1 MHSMIRWFARNHVA
15 SNLLMWMLLLLGA
28 FLAWKKIPIEYF
40 PENEPDEVRVSMS
53 YRGATPAE
61 VEEGVV
67 IKIENAIRD
76 LPGIREMRSYSSEGN
91 GEVEIEVEKGRDPRQ
106 LLDDIK
112 NRVDSINTFTGD
124 MERPVVALNQR
135 VMSAVTVIVS
145 ADMSAQDLRSLGEQV
160 RDQLTMMPGVT
171 LANLR
176 GVRPYEIAIEVSEES
191 LRRYGMSLADVSAAI
206 RRNSIDIPAG
216 GVKTAAGDV
225 LLRTKGQAYR
235 RADFEKLI
243 LRAEPNGARVTL
255 SDVARVRDD
264 FDEDP
269 LYCIFNGKPSVFVRV
284 ERTGDQ
290 NLLTVTDSVK
300 EWLKTAH
307 ERLPAGV
314 EVTLWR
320 DNSRP
325 VRERLSYLLW
335 NGLQGGAL
343 VFLALA
349 LFLRISFAFW
359 VVLGIPIAFAGG
371 LIVMHYLGFTINMFS
386 LFGFI
391 VVMGIITDDA
401 IVVGESVYSH
411 ARSGKNPEDAAIEGT
426 LDVATPVTFGV
437 LTVVVAFLPLLVMTG
452 RWGSFFEQIPVVVVP
467 VLLASLVESKLILP
481 AHLAKVRW
489 DRKPGRLGQIQQ
501 NIADWL
507 DTFVV
512 QKLYLPVLRVTMEH
526 RYATLAVFLGILA
539 VSFGTLKGGHLK
551 WVPFPRFQS
560 DSVSGQLEMSL
571 GTPAH
576 ITEAHMR
583 HMIETAGV
591 IQKKYLNA
599 STGKSEVMN
608 VMAVMG
614 SMGVSMA
621 RVSNSGSSHLC
632 EVVLELPPPEERT
645 IDTEALKAEW
655 RKLIGEIPGA
665 RELRFQDSWGSG
677 RAPLDI
683 QISGQDLAEMLA
695 VSEKLQDHVKTYEGI
710 NDVYDDYATGKEEIQ
725 IVNIKPEAEARGVTR
740 EMVARQ
746 LRQAFFGDEAQRI
759 QRGRD
764 DVRVMVRYPKAERTS
779 LDNLEKMMIR
789 APDGSEIPFSSAAE
803 YRFGRSP
810 TSIRRF
816 NRARVIHVLADIDQ
830 KAADILAVRA
840 ALETHITEL
849 RREHPS
855 LAISIEGE
863 AREERESFE
872 TLLWGLVFVLFSLYA
887 LMAIPFG
894 SYWLPLIILLVIP
907 FGWIGAA
914 LGHLLKGISI
924 SFFSVLGMLTL
935 SGVVVNDS
943 LVLVDY
949 VNKCRDEGMSVG
961 DAARAAGAARFRAI
975 FLTNL
980 TTFAGLM
987 PVIFQGTLSE
997 NFLNQMSI
1005 SIAFGVMFS
1014 FTVTLFLVP
1023 INYLVLDDI
1032 SRLLGKLR
1040 GRRPEPVTPAPGDAA
1055 GANP

>member
-1 MHSMIRWFARNHVA
+1 MHSMIKWFARNHVA
-15 SNLLMWMLLLLGA
+15 SNLLMWLMLLLGA
-28 FLAWKKIPIEYF
+28 FLAWKKIPVEYF

-61 VEEGVV
+61 VEEGIV
-67 IKIENAIRD
+67 IKLENAVRD
-76 LPGIREMRSYSSEGN
+76 LPGIREIRSFSSEGS
-91 GEVEIEVEKGRDPRQ
+91 GEIEIEVEKGNDPRQ

-112 NRVDSINTFTGD
+112 NRVDAINTFTAD

-135 VMSAVTVIVS
+135 TMSAVTVIVG
-145 ADMSAQDLRSLGEQV
+145 ADMSAHDLRRLGETV
-160 RDQLTMMPGVT
+160 RDQLTMLPGIT

-176 GVRPYEIAIEVSEES
+176 GVRPYEISIEIAEES
-191 LRRYGMSLADVSAAI
+191 LRRYGMSIADVSAAI

-235 RADFEKLI
+235 RDEFENLV
-243 LRAEPNGARVTL
+243 LRAEPNGARVL
-255 SDVARVRDD
+255 LKDVATISDD
-264 FDEDP
+264 FNEDP
-269 LYCIFNGKPSVFVRV
+269 LYCIYNGKPSVFVRV

-300 EWLKTAH
+300 DWIKTAGD
-307 ERLPAGV
+307 RLPAGV
-314 EVTLWR
+314 ELSLWR

-343 VFLALA
+343 VFITLA

-411 ARSGKNPEDAAIEGT
+411 AKLGKSPEDAAIEGT

-467 VLLASLVESKLILP
+467 VLLASLIESKLILP
-481 AHLAKVRW
+481 AHLSSIRW
-489 DRKPGRLGQIQQ
+489 DRKPSRFGRIQQ
-501 NIADWL
+501 GIADWL
-507 DTFVV
+507 DSFVV
-512 QKLYLPVLRVTMEH
+512 QKLYLPMLKVAMEH
-526 RYATLAVFLGILA
+526 RYATLALFIGILA
-539 VSFGTLKGGHLK
+539 LSFGTLKGGHLK

-576 ITEAHMR
+576 VTEAHMR
-583 HMIETAGV
+583 HMIETAGT

-599 STGKSEVMN
+599 STGRSEVMN
-608 VMAVMG
+608 IMAVMG
-614 SMGVSMA
+614 SMGASMA
-621 RVSNSGSSHLC
+621 RVGSSGASHIC

-645 IDTEALKAEW
+645 IDTEALKSEW

-665 RELRFQDSWGSG
+665 RELRFQDSWGTG
-677 RAPLDI
+677 RPPLDI

-695 VSEKLQDHVKTYEGI
+695 VSEKLQEHLKTYDGI
-710 NDVYDDYATGKEEIQ
+710 NDVYDDYATGKQEIQ
-725 IVNIKPEAEARGVTR
+725 IVSVKPEAEARGVTR
-740 EMVARQ
+740 EILARQ

-764 DVRVMVRYPKAERTS
+764 DVRVMVRYPKDERTS
-779 LDNLEKMMIR
+779 LDNLEKMLIR

-803 YRFGRSP
+803 FRFGRSP

-830 KAADILAVRA
+830 KAADIIAVRA
-840 ALETHITEL
+840 AIDAHLKEL
-849 RREHPS
+849 VREYPS
-855 LAISIEGE
+855 LTLSIEGE

-872 TLLWGLVFVLFSLYA
+872 TLIWGLVFVLFALYT
-887 LMAIPFG
+887 LMAIPFK

-914 LGHLLKGISI
+914 LGHLIKGMAI

-949 VNKCRDEGMSVG
+949 VNKCRDEGMSVP
-961 DAARAAGAARFRAI
+961 DAARAAGTSRFRAI

-980 TTFAGLM
+980 TTFAGLV
-987 PVIFQGTLSE
+987 PIIFQGTLSE

-1032 SRLLGKLR
+1032 SRLLARLR
-1040 GRRPEPVTPAPGDAA
+1040 GPSPAPHQPASPA
-1055 GANP
+1055 STV